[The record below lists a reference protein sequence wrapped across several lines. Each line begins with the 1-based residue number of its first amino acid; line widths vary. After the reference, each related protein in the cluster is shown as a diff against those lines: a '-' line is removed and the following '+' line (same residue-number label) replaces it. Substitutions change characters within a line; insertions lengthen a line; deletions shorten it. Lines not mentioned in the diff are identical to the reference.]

1 MSDAPEPKPP
11 FAVLSGSF
19 AATVLRPQSP
29 VIEWLARLD
38 DWTQNFPGVFARKPI
53 VVDLAALKL
62 SEHAIAYLIA
72 QLSDREIQ
80 VIGLTG
86 IEAANNG
93 VPLPPVLTA
102 SVGAEAAPAPT
113 PPPPPPAAEKPPERG
128 RPTSLV
134 VDHPLRSGQSVV
146 FPDGDVTVLG
156 PVASGAEL
164 VAGGSIHVYGALR
177 GRAVAGSGGNQRARI
192 FCTRNEAELLAIDE
206 QYRTAEDTD
215 AKLRGRPVQAW
226 LEDGDLKIAA
236 LD

>member
-1 MSDAPEPKPP
+1 MSEAPKTPP
-11 FAVLSGSF
+11 SFEVLSGSF
-19 AATVLRPQSP
+19 AATVLRPHPP

-38 DWTQNFPGVFARKPI
+38 DWTRNSPGFFTRKPV

-62 SEHAIAYLIA
+62 SEHAIAHLMS
-72 QLSDREIQ
+72 QLSDREIE

-86 IEAANNG
+86 IEAANIG
-93 VPLPPVLTA
+93 ARLPPVLTP
-102 SVGAEAAPAPT
+102 SSHGSEAAPAQPDLGRS
-113 PPPPPPAAEKPPERG
+113 ASER
-128 RPTSLV
+128 RSPTSLV
-134 VDHPLRSGQSVV
+134 VEHPVRSGQTVI

-164 VAGGSIHVYGALR
+164 VAGGSIHVYGTLR
-177 GRAVAGSGGNQRARI
+177 GRAVAGSGGNPRARI

-206 QYRTAEDTD
+206 QYRTTDDTD